1 MKLTIYQNG
10 STTVL
15 EYSTPVRL
23 STLFAQEH
31 IPLSMPCGGRQRC
44 RKCAVIAH
52 GALSPL
58 SEVEASWLTAE
69 EIARVL

>member
-15 EYSTPVRL
+15 EYSTPTRL

-31 IPLSMPCGGRQRC
+31 IPLSMPCGGRQRAWMLKV
-44 RKCAVIAH
+44 RA
-52 GALSPL
+52 
-58 SEVEASWLTAE
+58 
-69 EIARVL
+69 